1 MNKMKTKNL
10 FLLTAALA
18 LTLLPIASCS
28 PAVATVAPTVE
39 PTALTTITSTAA
51 EPTPRP
57 TITPSAIPQATA
69 VGSFPIG
76 TFVDAEDEASRFVFT
91 EDGRWSHWIG
101 TYRSAFGTYR
111 VEGDIYYQLT
121 INTGC
126 PPTSFRFSFDG
137 TLLKF
142 ELTDESRNDPC
153 PDRTGWYENKTYI
166 FSP

>member
-1 MNKMKTKNL
+1 MKATRM
-10 FLLTAALA
+10 FLPAAALVLA
-18 LTLLPIASCS
+18 ILILVSC
-28 PAVATVAPTVE
+28 APTVATE
-39 PTALTTITSTAA
+39 APTVGATAFSTLTSTAEPA
-51 EPTPRP
+51 PEPTRTP
-57 TITPSAIPQATA
+57 TAMPQPTA

-76 TFVDAEDEASRFVFT
+76 TFVDAEDEASRYVFT
-91 EDGRWSHWIG
+91 EDGKWTHWVG
-101 TYRSAFGTYR
+101 TYRSATGTYR
-111 VEGDIYYQLT
+111 AEGDIYYQLT

-126 PPTSFRFSFDG
+126 PPTSFKFSFDG